1 MSIFSF
7 LVNLFSSLF
16 DATKRA
22 WNHLPE
28 QVQTGILNGSG
39 IFNILSQ
46 YIGQDPKLTIAT
58 IQANYPTENLEL
70 LYDGLAAVA
79 KTWGLTVPPN
89 LEDLIVTIQGK
100 LKSLDDSN
108 WARVISGG
116 AQVLADVLTGSST
129 PFEIVVTLIQWVFTN
144 LVKPKE
150 IKLAETPQS

>member
-79 KTWGLTVPPN
+79 KTWGLIVPPN

-116 AQVLADVLTGSST
+116 AQVLADVLTGGST

-150 IKLAETPQS
+150 IKLAEAPQS